1 MYSLCPCSAY
11 VCISL
16 ASWNINHIKRGDFQ
30 MIDFQMYVSQ
40 LFIIHNQK
48 LETIYNGYTQQH
60 HTYHITLCFQFVPT
74 FSS

>member
-1 MYSLCPCSAY
+1 
-11 VCISL
+11 
-16 ASWNINHIKRGDFQ
+16 